1 MRKLLNLGLLFVVLH
16 LVGIAAF
23 SSDNLLAIWICGPEA
38 AGMYAIAMKLF
49 SPCRLLAGAVL
60 GPLWPAYG
68 EAIARGDIAWI
79 RRTVAASIATTEAIV
94 LPLALVCL
102 FFGNALIGVWFQ
114 QPISLGFALLS
125 GAAVWVV
132 LEAIGSG
139 LTVFLN
145 GASVLRAQIPL
156 GIAFAVTAIAAKV
169 AFANQF
175 GIAGIIWGTI
185 ATYSITQLVPYVHII
200 RRHIRELT
208 QSSIAGGSLR
218 ESAGAPPGR

>member
-1 MRKLLNLGLLFVVLH
+1 V
-16 LVGIAAF
+16 
-23 SSDNLLAIWICGPEA
+23 
-38 AGMYAIAMKLF
+38 
-49 SPCRLLAGAVL
+49 
-60 GPLWPAYG
+60 
-68 EAIARGDIAWI
+68 
-79 RRTVAASIATTEAIV
+79 TSIATTEAII

-102 FFGNALIGVWFQ
+102 FFGDELIGLWFR

-145 GASVLRAQIPL
+145 GASVLRAQIPI
-156 GIAFAVTAIAAKV
+156 GIAFALTAIAAKV

-175 GIAGIIWGTI
+175 GIAGIIWGT
-185 ATYSITQLVPYVHII
+185 TVSYFITQLIPYVKII

-208 QSSIAGGSLR
+208 RQSTVAG
-218 ESAGAPPGR
+218 